1 MLEQLFGINYTGSVE
16 GNVYGY
22 HVVMTDG
29 GSEAIVHWITPTGRV
44 YAGQVDLSHC
54 TTVADG
60 AAVVKDYMKGLLA

>member
-29 GSEAIVHWITPTGRV
+29 GYEAIAHWVTPTGRV

-54 TTVADG
+54 VTVADQG
-60 AAVVKDYMKGLLA
+60 RAVKSYMKGSVA